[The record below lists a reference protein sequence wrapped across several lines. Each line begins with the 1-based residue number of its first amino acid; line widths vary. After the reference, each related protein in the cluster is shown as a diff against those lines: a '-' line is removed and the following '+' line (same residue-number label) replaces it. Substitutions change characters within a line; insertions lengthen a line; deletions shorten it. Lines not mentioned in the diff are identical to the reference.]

1 MKKTLTANIS
11 GTVFHMEEDA
21 YDRLQR
27 YLSTIRLQF
36 AGGSGGDE
44 IMMDIESRI
53 AELFTERMAGR
64 RQVVLMADVEHVE
77 QVMGRPEEYGGG
89 EAGEATGSGST
100 SHSTSRGRSQK
111 RLFRDPDDRW
121 LGGVLSGIAAYVGT
135 EVLWLRIAFIL
146 LVVLGIGTP
155 IFIYVLLW
163 ILVPPATSAADRLMM
178 EGEPVTVDNLKKAFE
193 EGSERFAKEAEELG
207 QRWSRSEHWRKAED
221 RVRTGARSA
230 AGSVGSV
237 LSKTVGLF
245 LILLGSALGIAFLG
259 ALIGGGTLT
268 MDSYSGQHSADLLE
282 LGGLVFASNGQALW
296 FLGALTVLLLIP
308 VIGLLSAGLELV
320 LGMRAPRWLGWTL
333 APIWIASIVV
343 IGIIG
348 LRLANDMKRGEPL
361 RTEVTLQQPTGTVL
375 NLGTL
380 GDSLSTQHW
389 SVSYKR
395 GRVNWEFD
403 GLVTSDD
410 TVQGAWARLDVRR
423 SPDSDYH
430 LIVERRARGRST
442 KGSMYRAANINYQ
455 IEHGDGQL
463 SFSPWLRFHKENKL
477 RFQELKF
484 VVQVPEGK
492 SIHLSQD
499 IGFMLDNVR
508 NVNGTLDRDM
518 VGRTWTMTSKGLSS
532 APAVEPAKPA
542 EAPASEQTAMP
553 ARISMNNGSKGPLM
567 ILPCLFTVL
576 RPNT

>member
-27 YLSTIRLQF
+27 YLSTIRQQF
-36 AGGSGGDE
+36 AGGTGGDE

-53 AELFTERMAGR
+53 AELFTERMAGL
-64 RQVVLMADVEHVE
+64 RQVVLMADVEHIE
-77 QVMGRPEEYGGG
+77 QVMGRPEEYGDS
-89 EAGEATGSGST
+89 EAGEAPGNGNTT
-100 SHSTSRGRSQK
+100 QATSRGRTQK
-111 RLFRDPDDRW
+111 RLFRDPEDRW

-135 EVLWLRIAFIL
+135 EVLWLRIAFIM

-178 EGEPVTVDNLKKAFE
+178 GGEPVTVDNLKKAFE
-193 EGSERFAKEAEELG
+193 EGTDRFAKEAEELG
-207 QRWSRSEHWRKAED
+207 QRWSKSENWRKAED
-221 RVRTGARSA
+221 RVRSGARNA
-230 AGSVGSV
+230 AGTVGSV
-237 LSKTVGLF
+237 LAKTVGLF

-268 MDSYSGQHSADLLE
+268 MDSYSGQHSADLLD
-282 LGGLVFASNGQALW
+282 LGGLVFASNEQSLW
-296 FLGALTVLLLIP
+296 FMGALTVFLLIP

-343 IGIIG
+343 ISIIG
-348 LRLANDMKRGEPL
+348 LRLGNDMKRGEPL
-361 RTEVTLQQPTGTVL
+361 RSEVAIQQPTGNVL
-375 NLGTL
+375 HLGTL

-410 TVQGAWARLDVRR
+410 TVQGAWAQLDVRR

-455 IEHGDGQL
+455 IEQGDGKL
-463 SFSPWLRFHKENKL
+463 SFSPWLRFHKENKM
-477 RFQELKF
+477 RFQELRF

-492 SIHLSQD
+492 SVHLSQD

-542 EAPASEQTAMP
+542 DPTVTDEAAAP
-553 ARISMNNGSKGPLM
+553 ARISMTNSSKGPLM